1 MYEEIPMKPLGIAA
15 VMGLAVVLLIW
26 GLRGYLQRRYE
37 RDRAWIEQTALRFSP
52 NPVDARGWTIA
63 YYTTFCLLLVLMVSF
78 LASPI
83 LAVVL
88 WLALLA
94 FPRLIVEWLWQARRR
109 KIDLQLPAAVSSM
122 SNSIRAGL
130 TVVQA
135 IERIAETAP
144 EPIRM
149 DFQVMAN
156 RYAYGASMDATLNEA
171 KERLASPNFNLF
183 ASALLL
189 NREMG
194 GDISDTLTRISLS
207 LDKLHQMRQT
217 VEAHTSE
224 GRTNIKVLLV
234 APVLILL
241 MLSAGDPVGVTMLFT
256 TSQGYIILL
265 IAGALI
271 AIGVYFAAK
280 ITRTDI

>member
-1 MYEEIPMKPLGIAA
+1 MKLIGIAA
-15 VMGLAVVLLIW
+15 MVGMSVVLLIW
-26 GLRGYLQRRYE
+26 GIRDYLLRRYE
-37 RDRAWIEQTALRFSP
+37 RDRAWIALTALRFTP
-52 NPVDARGWTIA
+52 NPVDARKWTIA
-63 YYTTFCLLLVLMVSF
+63 YYTTFCLLLVLMVGF
-78 LASPI
+78 MASPVMAVI
-83 LAVVL
+83 FWLVLLAV
-88 WLALLA
+88 
-94 FPRLIVEWLWQARRR
+94 PRLVVEMLWQGRRR

-135 IERIAETAP
+135 IQRLAETAP
-144 EPIRM
+144 EPIRT
-149 DFQVMAN
+149 DFRVMSN
-156 RYAYGASMDATLNEA
+156 RYAFGASMDATLNEA

-194 GDISDTLTRISLS
+194 GDISETLTRISLS

-234 APVLILL
+234 APVLLLL
-241 MLSAGDPVGVTMLFT
+241 MLSTADPQGVTMLFT
-256 TSQGYIILL
+256 TSQGYAILL
-265 IAGALI
+265 VAGTLI

>member
-1 MYEEIPMKPLGIAA
+1 VEVGLKLLGIAA
-15 VMGLAVVLLIW
+15 LVGAAVVLLIW
-26 GLRGYLQRRYE
+26 GLRAYLLRRYE
-37 RDRAWIEQTALRFSP
+37 RDRSWIAQTALRFTP
-52 NPVDARGWTIA
+52 NPVDARAWTIA
-63 YYTTFCLLLVLMVSF
+63 YYTLFCLLLVLMVGF
-78 LASPI
+78 MANPLM
-83 LAVVL
+83 AVIFWLVL
-88 WLALLA
+88 LSV
-94 FPRLIVEWLWQARRR
+94 PRLVVEMLWQRRR
-109 KIDLQLPAAVSSM
+109 RQIDLQLPAAVSSM

-135 IERIAETAP
+135 IQRLSETAP
-144 EPIRM
+144 EPIRT
-149 DFQVMAN
+149 DFRVMAN
-156 RYAYGASMDATLNEA
+156 RYAFGASMDATLNEA
-171 KERLASPNFNLF
+171 KERLASPDFNLF

-241 MLSAGDPVGVTMLFT
+241 MLSTADPQGVTMLFT
-256 TSQGYIILL
+256 TSQGYVILL
-265 IAGALI
+265 IAGTLI